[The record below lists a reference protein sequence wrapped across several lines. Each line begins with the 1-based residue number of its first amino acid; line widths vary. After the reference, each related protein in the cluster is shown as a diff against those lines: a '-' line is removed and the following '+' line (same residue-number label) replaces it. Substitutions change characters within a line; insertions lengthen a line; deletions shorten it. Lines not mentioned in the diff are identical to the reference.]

1 MLDVRGLEVTAAS
14 EAAVRNFDATL
25 AQYLRF
31 GLDTGD
37 CLKRTLAEDPEM
49 ALAHCV
55 KGYFFML
62 FCVPALTVKAR
73 ASLEAGRRSAAE
85 RGATERERRHLDAL
99 DAWTRG
105 EFEEA
110 VSHLEVILAAHP
122 RDILALKLA
131 HYLHTS
137 ISATTPTTETRSGG
151 CCTPGTTPSTV
162 TATCS
167 ACTRSRWRSRAPT
180 QRRSRRAGPRWSA
193 IRPTCGRCTRSRTSW
208 RCRTGAAKA
217 SPGIRESEPQLG
229 DCNNFGYH
237 VWWHLALFH
246 LELEEVEPVLRLYD
260 ERMRADLSD
269 EYLDICNAT
278 SMLWRLEE
286 RGVDVGDRWNELAE
300 RCEARTSDHQMVFP
314 DVHYMF
320 ALAAGGRD
328 AAVERMLDS
337 MRTFA
342 EGGATEQRVM
352 REAGVPIG
360 RAIAHWYRGEYA
372 EVVDV
377 LAPVRY
383 RLPLIGGSHA
393 QRDLFHQ
400 VLIAA
405 ALASGRHE
413 TARALLSERTAR
425 KPRQPVDVEA
435 LRAGAGR
442 ARRRRGRRPGARY
455 GGSPPCRVA
464 CALPRTPRTATVA
477 TTEQGSCGFPG
488 AGHPSWERGIC
499 LPRASCPQRAEGPRL
514 FKRAGCPRSRERH
527 RMPRWFEARARRFVL
542 SAAGRS
548 GAAQE
553 PRSWAD
559 HASQARRTSSITIA
573 RPRSIRRQ
581 SSA

>member
-1 MLDVRGLEVTAAS
+1 MLDVRGLEITAAS
-14 EAAVRNFDATL
+14 EAAVRDFDATV

-62 FCVPALTVKAR
+62 FCVPALAVKAR

-131 HYLHTS
+131 HYLHFYLGDDANHRDS
-137 ISATTPTTETRSGG
+137 IGRVLHAWDDTVDGYGYVLGMHAFALEESGAYAEAEQAG
-151 CCTPGTTPSTV
+151 
-162 TATCS
+162 
-167 ACTRSRWRSRAPT
+167 RAAVERNPADLWAVHAVAHVMEM
-180 QRRSRRAGPRWSA
+180 QDRRREGIAW
-193 IRPTCGRCTRSRTSW
+193 
-208 RCRTGAAKA
+208 
-217 SPGIRESEPQLG
+217 IRESEPQLG

-246 LELEEVEPVLRLYD
+246 LELEEVEAVLRLYD

-352 REAGVPIG
+352 REAGVSIG

-372 EVVDV
+372 AVVDV

-413 TARALLSERTAR
+413 TARALLSERAAR
-425 KPRQPVDVEA
+425 KPRNPWTWKRCAQA
-435 LRAGAGR
+435 LAELDDDEGA
-442 ARRRRGRRPGARY
+442 
-455 GGSPPCRVA
+455 V
-464 CALPRTPRTATVA
+464 
-477 TTEQGSCGFPG
+477 
-488 AGHPSWERGIC
+488 
-499 LPRASCPQRAEGPRL
+499 
-514 FKRAGCPRSRERH
+514 
-527 RMPRWFEARARRFVL
+527 
-542 SAAGRS
+542 
-548 GAAQE
+548 
-553 PRSWAD
+553 
-559 HASQARRTSSITIA
+559 QARDTAA
-573 RPRSIRRQ
+573 RLL
-581 SSA
+581 AA

>member
-1 MLDVRGLEVTAAS
+1 MLDVRGLETTAAS

-37 CLKRTLAEDPEM
+37 CLKRTLTEDPEM

-62 FCVPALTVKAR
+62 FCVPALAVKAR
-73 ASLEAGRRSAAE
+73 TSLEAGRRSVAD

-110 VSHLEVILAAHP
+110 VAHFEAILAGQP

-131 HYLHTS
+131 HYLHFYLGDDANHRDS
-137 ISATTPTTETRSGG
+137 IGRVLHAWDDTVDGYGYVLGMHAFALEESGAYAEAEQAG
-151 CCTPGTTPSTV
+151 
-162 TATCS
+162 
-167 ACTRSRWRSRAPT
+167 RAAVERNPADLWAVHAVAHVMEM
-180 QRRSRRAGPRWSA
+180 QDRRREGIAW
-193 IRPTCGRCTRSRTSW
+193 
-208 RCRTGAAKA
+208 
-217 SPGIRESEPQLG
+217 IRESEPQLG

-300 RCEARTSDHQMVFP
+300 RCESRTSDHQMVFP

-328 AAVERMLDS
+328 AAVERMIDS
-337 MRTFA
+337 MRAFA

-352 REAGVPIG
+352 REAGVSIG

-413 TARALLSERTAR
+413 TARTLLSERAAR
-425 KPRQPVDVEA
+425 KPRNPWTWKRYAQA
-435 LRAGAGR
+435 LAEFDDDEGA
-442 ARRRRGRRPGARY
+442 
-455 GGSPPCRVA
+455 V
-464 CALPRTPRTATVA
+464 
-477 TTEQGSCGFPG
+477 
-488 AGHPSWERGIC
+488 
-499 LPRASCPQRAEGPRL
+499 
-514 FKRAGCPRSRERH
+514 
-527 RMPRWFEARARRFVL
+527 
-542 SAAGRS
+542 
-548 GAAQE
+548 
-553 PRSWAD
+553 
-559 HASQARRTSSITIA
+559 QARDTAA
-573 RPRSIRRQ
+573 RLL
-581 SSA
+581 AA